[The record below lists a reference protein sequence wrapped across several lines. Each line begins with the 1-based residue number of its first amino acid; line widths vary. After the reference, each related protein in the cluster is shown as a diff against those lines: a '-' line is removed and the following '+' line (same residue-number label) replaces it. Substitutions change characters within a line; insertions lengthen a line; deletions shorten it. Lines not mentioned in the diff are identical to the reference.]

1 MENVAS
7 YSTIKDG
14 VMILVLLI
22 CEIIL
27 KEVGEERLIYHL
39 WNLTA
44 LFVNIYEQIRS

>member
-1 MENVAS
+1 MENVDS

-14 VMILVLLI
+14 VMILILLI

-27 KEVGEERLIYHL
+27 KEVGEERLIFHL

-44 LFVNIYEQIRS
+44 LFVHLYEQSRS